1 MKGIAASHLVPLF
14 SANSAAAATLKGI
27 LETCRL
33 TLDTTAAA
41 DDVHLTVTTLL
52 FRVALCPV
60 YDTMLLLLLNTDF
73 AFSIFLFIVLL
84 ICNVCVC
91 VCALLFSSTELIA
104 QKRATS
110 DAHTLPLLT
119 ANLFAMVRRACRDD
133 VVDHHD
139 HYDHYSFTSLS
150 HSIPVCVF

>member
-1 MKGIAASHLVPLF
+1 M
-14 SANSAAAATLKGI
+14 KGI

-84 ICNVCVC
+84 IEM
-91 VCALLFSSTELIA
+91 CALLFGSTEIIA

-119 ANLFAMVRRACRDD
+119 ANLFAVVRRACRDD
-133 VVDHHD
+133 DVDHND